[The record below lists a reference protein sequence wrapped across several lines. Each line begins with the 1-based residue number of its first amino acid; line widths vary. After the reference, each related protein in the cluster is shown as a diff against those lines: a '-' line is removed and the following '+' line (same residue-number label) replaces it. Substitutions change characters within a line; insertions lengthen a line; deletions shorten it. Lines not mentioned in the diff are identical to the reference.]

1 MWVKRVFIDPAEPG
15 VPVVRE
21 INVFNPRTQQRE
33 TIRKYQVR
41 IFGSYKE
48 NIFLPPEYIAELER
62 SEERRVGKECVST
75 CRSRWSPYPEKK
87 QISTKHTNRLKSLK

>member
-48 NIFLPPEYIAELER
+48 NIFLPPEYIAELESITDENKR
-62 SEERRVGKECVST
+62 EAWLHDKIGRASCRERVCQYVK
-75 CRSRWSPYPEKK
+75 
-87 QISTKHTNRLKSLK
+87 ISVVAGSLK